1 MSAGTGYPA
10 TMNRRLRRL
19 LRDTDRRLRDA
30 DTPGDVLHT
39 FERFTEDVTALR
51 DRLRRREERRR
62 LAHQA

>member
-1 MSAGTGYPA
+1 
-10 TMNRRLRRL
+10 MNRRLRRL

-39 FERFTEDVTALR
+39 FERFTDDVTALR

>member
-1 MSAGTGYPA
+1 
-10 TMNRRLRRL
+10 MNRKLRRL
-19 LRDTDRRLRDA
+19 LRDTDRRLRAA
-30 DTPGDVLHT
+30 DTPGDIRET